1 MREDEDQG
9 ADEPEQGLDG
19 FAVRNV
25 SEFLYAGR
33 PAVTVRTTH
42 LHAPEEERKVGRGAR
57 RPSGDGRTAGPRA

>member
-1 MREDEDQG
+1 MREDEDHG
-9 ADEPEQGLDG
+9 VDEPEQGLDG

-42 LHAPEEERKVGRGAR
+42 LHVPEEERQVRSDAR
-57 RPSGDGRTAGPRA
+57 RPPGDGPTVGPSA

>member
-42 LHAPEEERKVGRGAR
+42 LHGPEEERRVRGGAR
-57 RPSGDGRTAGPRA
+57 RSSGEGGTAGPRA

>member
-1 MREDEDQG
+1 MRDDEDHG

-42 LHAPEEERKVGRGAR
+42 LHNPEEERQVRSGGR
-57 RPSGDGRTAGPRA
+57 RPSGDGRTVGPRA